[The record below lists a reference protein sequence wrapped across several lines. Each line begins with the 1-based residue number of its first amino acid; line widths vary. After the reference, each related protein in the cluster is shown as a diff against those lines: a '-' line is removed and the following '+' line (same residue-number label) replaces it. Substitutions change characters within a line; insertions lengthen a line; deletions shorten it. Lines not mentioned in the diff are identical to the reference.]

1 MIFGISCRETQNFWS
16 PKQHRKEFRISDPP
30 NNKGENSEFLI
41 PKEYNEGFRI
51 SDPQRAQQRIQN
63 FWSPK
68 STGKDSVFLIPQR
81 FRISDPQ
88 QWHTKGFRIS
98 DPLQRHTKG
107 CWISDLLQRHRKVF
121 RVSDPPKN
129 TGEDSEFLI
138 HRGTWPGKDP
148 EFLISHWTGF
158 PTFYPQRSNI
168 LLRGIRISPKQPKR
182 KNYFLSGLKAVTK
195 FGVKIIVWGFW
206 GKLKNDYKLH
216 DINFI
221 QSPVLLT
228 SIVITLNHIIED
240 RV

>member
-51 SDPQRAQQRIQN
+51 SDPQRAQRRIQN

-107 CWISDLLQRHRKVF
+107 CWISYLLQRHRKVF

-129 TGEDSEFLI
+129 TG
-138 HRGTWPGKDP
+138 
-148 EFLISHWTGF
+148 
-158 PTFYPQRSNI
+158 
-168 LLRGIRISPKQPKR
+168 LRWFRISDPPRNMAGKGFRISDLPLNR
-182 KNYFLSGLKAVTK
+182 IPNFLSPKKHNLKRNQNFPQTTQEK
-195 FGVKIIVWGFW
+195 KLFFSLGSKQSQNLRLKSLLKDSGVNWRMI
-206 GKLKNDYKLH
+206 
-216 DINFI
+216 
-221 QSPVLLT
+221 T
-228 SIVITLNHIIED
+228 SSTT
-240 RV
+240 